1 MVSKAVDNSLISD
14 RDECQNLVNIL
25 ARYCSASG
33 QNINFTKSF
42 ALFSPDSPE
51 DLQQQLCNLLNV
63 QRMDPKA
70 RYLGFPSVIGRNKN
84 ELFSFILDKVLHK
97 MQGWKQKLLSQV
109 DREILI
115 ISVIQ
120 AIPSYVMQ
128 CYLLPKGISPFLV
141 VAKSPPRSRCPPSRV
156 KVKGNE
162 RTNICVFLR
171 FCREDDEDEDGVNSE
186 LALFTEALRPDCAGR
201 IGISALVKYTFVIR
215 QMAYDIVPDAL
226 DEYLQMGAT
235 TACDNLVHFWKV
247 QDVPFVANDVTY
259 KRGYYLIDEI
269 YPEWFVLIKFISNM
283 GSNDHKR
290 IMYKTVHETT
300 WKDVERAFGV
310 LKRKLK
316 IIK

>member
-128 CYLLPKGISPFLV
+128 CYLLPKGFLDKLLTYICRFFGMEMRMQHLFPMEIDFVSQIPISNTGAQDKLV
-141 VAKSPPRSRCPPSRV
+141 WHYDD
-156 KVKGNE
+156 KGNYSVCSGY
-162 RTNICVFLR
+162 RQ
-171 FCREDDEDEDGVNSE
+171 
-186 LALFTEALRPDCAGR
+186 ALL
-201 IGISALVKYTFVIR
+201 LK
-215 QMAYDIVPDAL
+215 Q
-226 DEYLQMGAT
+226 
-235 TACDNLVHFWKV
+235 
-247 QDVPFVANDVTY
+247 
-259 KRGYYLIDEI
+259 
-269 YPEWFVLIKFISNM
+269 
-283 GSNDHKR
+283 
-290 IMYKTVHETT
+290 
-300 WKDVERAFGV
+300 KDLNHASSSSTPT
-310 LKRKLK
+310 
-316 IIK
+316 